1 MERQTRPPHKMS
13 YLTKPKLQD
22 HVTLAQESLPH
33 VHTFSKFRSISPQHP
48 QGRWGSGPF
57 LKIKATATDW
67 RKIDK
72 S

>member
-13 YLTKPKLQD
+13 YLTRPKLQD
-22 HVTLAQESLPH
+22 DVTLAQESLPH
-33 VHTFSKFRSISPQHP
+33 VHTFWKFRSISPQLP
-48 QGRWGSGPF
+48 QGRPGSGAG
-57 LKIKATATDW
+57 LKISTAATDW